1 MCGKSCIL
9 LCNLNDSAVMRNTIL
24 CSILLLVSAGAFA
37 QSAAPAV
44 QAQSAERVVSIPK
57 TDLLS
62 PFSKIEIDGPMNV
75 TLKQAA
81 TGADVKIVYDT
92 KGCTTSRFK
101 ATVNKDG
108 VLRVEERIDQKR
120 ESATDVTVYYNR
132 LTDIKIMRATAV
144 FENTIEADILDL
156 TVAGGAT
163 VKVAIRSLDA
173 AVDCTGRSAVEISG
187 SSRYFRLNASS
198 SKVDARNLDT
208 VASIIDASHNAEVRI
223 SVSERLEASTSTSA
237 KLLYNGKPTIVREH
251 TSLFGGDIIALD

>member
-1 MCGKSCIL
+1 MKKVFI
-9 LCNLNDSAVMRNTIL
+9 
-24 CSILLLVSAGAFA
+24 CSILLLIGASACA
-37 QSAAPAV
+37 QSTDSAATP
-44 QAQSAERVVSIPK
+44 QPIERTVSVPK

-62 PFSKIEIDGPMNV
+62 AFSKIEIDGPMNV
-75 TLKQAA
+75 TLKRAA

-120 ESATDVTVYYNR
+120 ETTTDVTVYYNT
-132 LTDIKIMRATAV
+132 LTDIRILRATARFDDAV
-144 FENTIEADILDL
+144 ECRILDL
-156 TVAGGAT
+156 TVGGGAI
-163 VKVAIRSLDA
+163 VKLAVQSLDVA
-173 AVDCTGRSAVEISG
+173 LDCTGRSTVEISG
-187 SSRYFRLNASS
+187 SSRYFRLDASS
-198 SKVDARNLDT
+198 SKVDARNLAT
-208 VASIIDASHNAEVRI
+208 VASIVDASHNAEVRI